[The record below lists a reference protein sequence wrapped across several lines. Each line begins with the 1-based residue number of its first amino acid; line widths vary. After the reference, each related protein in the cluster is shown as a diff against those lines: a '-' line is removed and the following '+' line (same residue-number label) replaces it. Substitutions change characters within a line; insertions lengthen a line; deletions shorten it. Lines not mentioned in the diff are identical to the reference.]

1 MHAVACEYLVQG
13 WKRYSWLRLTV
24 DSVPVVWEAR
34 FFFILGWDGGTVGSL
49 ENDNSVPMNKLASS
63 CIDAMEPCMLPS
75 QHMHAF
81 NLHAA
86 CKAWLPHSLHS
97 KDFDWPRWLHAS
109 LLAAF
114 SCAWT
119 DTTMRHPFPTFFKNV
134 RRHIKKN
141 GGSSSL
147 DARTPYIMGT
157 YLVQALLLFVYAFAL
172 NKQSVHEA

>member
-1 MHAVACEYLVQG
+1 MRNRNLPCGGVGVGAVLHAVACEYLMQG

-114 SCAWT
+114 SCALT

-134 RRHIKKN
+134 RRHIKKTE
-141 GGSSSL
+141 GVVVWMQG
-147 DARTPYIMGT
+147 RHT
-157 YLVQALLLFVYAFAL
+157 
-172 NKQSVHEA
+172 

>member
-1 MHAVACEYLVQG
+1 LHAVACEYLMQG

-86 CKAWLPHSLHS
+86 CKPARRIFLRLDRYYYATS
-97 KDFDWPRWLHAS
+97 
-109 LLAAF
+109 
-114 SCAWT
+114 
-119 DTTMRHPFPTFFKNV
+119 FPNFFQK
-134 RRHIKKN
+134 RETAYKKN

-157 YLVQALLLFVYAFAL
+157 YLVQALLLFVKFTL
-172 NKQSVHEA
+172 LL